1 VSNLYVNPAEGNSY
15 GGIIEAINE
24 LATANQKSKKYYSPN
39 FQGIIDALLD
49 LGRITDVPS
58 GEFPPGWDPI
68 YDEDGNLVDG
78 SWSEYPKD
86 GQLWFDTRQGRLFV
100 WQSDSFYQCNGA
112 DGLTVVGEATPTRE
126 VIGGLW
132 YNTLNAN
139 LYIYDGNTWS
149 IVGGEAAVSTAT
161 LPLANGTRDTF
172 SSNRPF
178 LPDAVGLITQ
188 EHYNTWNYEALL
200 ELEAAIDNIELPD
213 KLAMGASA
221 PVAGEE
227 GDFWYST
234 SKLQLYVWY
243 DGAWVPTSTPLHQ
256 ERDFIELVTEVSQL
270 RTQDLTQYLEVLGKI
285 EEVKSLPHHTY
296 TVVDNN
302 SSHIHYGQKPGVYLV
317 NDKLEY
323 TGVAFTGADG
333 TEVSFNEDGILISTD
348 ALENRISNI
357 ELDYA
362 SKASVNAVE
371 AELIELETLVQNL
384 DYLTPADL
392 LQLQGQIN
400 QLPAASELQE
410 KLDANS
416 GVLKGN
422 LNADGYRITNLPAA
436 VDSNEPVRKS
446 EFDAYQAD
454 ANIIFQRK
462 SDGIIRN
469 VTFQQLDSV
478 KPSIDFSQSSND
490 SLRALQFKNNVDSD
504 ISTFGS
510 TDSPWEYAWKFNSE
524 EDFCWI
530 GPNGKSV
537 SITKDGL
544 TAANLTLGVF
554 QENTSDGQVVQNKI
568 EVGETLTAYK
578 IALQGVKT
586 ALMTASNFDQFKL
599 AAIDALQGI

>member
-1 VSNLYVNPAEGNSY
+1 MSNLYVNPAEGNSY
-15 GGIIEAINE
+15 SGIIEAINGI
-24 LATANQKSKKYYSPN
+24 ATANQKDKKSYPPN

-78 SWSEYPKD
+78 DWAEYPKD

-112 DGLTVVGEATPTRE
+112 DGLTVVGTETPTRE

-132 YNTLNAN
+132 YNTLNSN
-139 LYIYDGNTWS
+139 LYIYDGTTWS
-149 IVGGEAAVSTAT
+149 IVGGTAAVSTAT
-161 LPLANGTRDTF
+161 LPLANSATDTF
-172 SSNRPF
+172 TNDRPI
-178 LPDAVGLITQ
+178 LPNTVGLVTQ
-188 EHYNTWNYEALL
+188 EHYNTWIYAALETLEQVVDAIEEPEAL
-200 ELEAAIDNIELPD
+200 E
-213 KLAMGASA
+213 MGTGA
-221 PVAGEE
+221 PETGEE
-227 GDFWYST
+227 GDFWYNT
-234 SKLQLYVWY
+234 RQLQLYVRY
-243 DGAWVPTSTPLHQ
+243 DEAWVPASTPLRQ
-256 ERDFIELVTEVSQL
+256 EGDFIELVASISDAKH
-270 RTQDLTQYLEVLGKI
+270 QDLSRHLEVLQKI
-285 EEVKSLPHHTY
+285 EELRSLPHHTY
-296 TVVDNN
+296 NVVDNN

-317 NDKLEY
+317 NDELEY

-333 TEVSFNEDGILISTD
+333 TDVSFNEDGILISTD

-362 SKASVNAVE
+362 SKTSVNAVE

-384 DYLTPADL
+384 DYLTPAHL

-400 QLPAASELQE
+400 QLPVAAELE
-410 KLDANS
+410 GKLDADS
-416 GVLKGN
+416 ALLEGD
-422 LNADGYRITNLPAA
+422 LNTAGYRITNLPAP
-436 VDSNEPVRKS
+436 VDVNEPVRKG

-462 SDGIIRN
+462 NDGVIRN
-469 VTFQQLDSV
+469 VTIQQMDSV

-490 SLRALQFKNNVDSD
+490 GLRALQFKNNVDSG
-504 ISTFGS
+504 ITTFGS
-510 TDSPWEYAWKFNSE
+510 NSMPWEYAWRFDSK

-530 GPNGKSV
+530 GPYGKTV

-544 TAANLTLGVF
+544 TASNLTLGVF
-554 QENTSDGQVVQNKI
+554 QQNTFDGQVVQNKI
-568 EVGETLTAYK
+568 DVGETLSTYK
-578 IALQGVKT
+578 TALQGVKT
-586 ALMTASNFDQFKL
+586 ALQTAQNFDQFQL